1 MANFNQLTIHL
12 VVPNPTAK
20 QVLDLLSS
28 APKGTVSYLSTPTH
42 NIAVYKRDGIHVKYK
57 TPCVLYGIATRRKG
71 TTEWEN
77 ELQFSLLRNT
87 APGSFENYL
96 LGACTALKIS

>member
-1 MANFNQLTIHL
+1 MTNFNLFNIHL
-12 VVPNPTAK
+12 VLSNPTIK
-20 QVLDLLSS
+20 QVLDLLTS
-28 APKGTVSYLSTPTH
+28 APIGTVSYLSTPTY
-42 NIAVYKRDGIHVKYK
+42 NVAVYKKNGIHVKYK

-87 APGSFENYL
+87 APGSLEKYL
-96 LGACTALKIS
+96 LDTCTALKIS